1 MADVQM
7 QIVVGDGFSS
17 VLERFDRLLG
27 VVDKISNDTSK
38 SVDKL
43 TSVVEKL
50 GNSANGAGDSGRDAA
65 AATEEFRES
74 ADKASASSVSFSDSL
89 QKMFFAFQAIDRIVP
104 IVKQAIEDVS
114 EPMRAIAEFG
124 SKGGSQFNSFMN
136 DAANRLGRVATDL
149 NKAGRMW
156 GRTGAGGADIEKL
169 TELTD
174 RFAKFR
180 DDNSFSDV
188 ASIFDDAMKSKSVS
202 GLAEMLGGGERI
214 ENRLKRAGVERAL
227 RTGDIKKAL
236 EIYERIADEVG
247 MTKEKSDAFADT
259 LDNKIG
265 RAVNRLQNWAHDIVR
280 TVMTKLMPI
289 VNDILD
295 SIESNEFQSALKTVL
310 NIVGF
315 VADKIALAYKWIK
328 DVVSKNA
335 DVLEMAAAVAAIGGA
350 IWGCRTAI
358 LAVNA
363 ATKANPVVLIVSA
376 VVAGLV
382 LIKRYI
388 EDVTNT
394 TVSAVDFIIG
404 IVVGGVATIVAC
416 IADAGIGV
424 WNFIK
429 YVVEGIANFFI
440 TAFESVINGAIVF
453 ANLFCNAMDGLENA
467 LREGA
472 EWLVNKIISGIEWLA
487 NKAISIVEDMRSAFY
502 DFVSDIIGKFADC
515 LSTLNAMSPVK
526 INGLEEAVK
535 DAERLQKAMKAT
547 ANEKFD
553 RVSIS
558 RLDLGRKERKD
569 FDLIRFGRV
578 GISMTDYIN
587 PAEFSA
593 NAIEKAIAMK
603 NDMLGSVG
611 DLFGGND
618 AAEEDSKN
626 LSAIKRKTDLIAGAV
641 TQQEDLRW
649 MKELAEREF
658 VSNVNVRTLAPNVKV
673 EVNQTNA
680 RPQDIARA
688 LENSLTHMQAAGAN
702 TAHGVY

>member
-1 MADVQM
+1 M
-7 QIVVGDGFSS
+7 
-17 VLERFDRLLG
+17 
-27 VVDKISNDTSK
+27 
-38 SVDKL
+38 
-43 TSVVEKL
+43 
-50 GNSANGAGDSGRDAA
+50 
-65 AATEEFRES
+65 AAT
-74 ADKASASSVSFSDSL
+74 
-89 QKMFFAFQAIDRIVP
+89 
-104 IVKQAIEDVS
+104 
-114 EPMRAIAEFG
+114 
-124 SKGGSQFNSFMN
+124 
-136 DAANRLGRVATDL
+136 
-149 NKAGRMW
+149 
-156 GRTGAGGADIEKL
+156 
-169 TELTD
+169 
-174 RFAKFR
+174 
-180 DDNSFSDV
+180 
-188 ASIFDDAMKSKSVS
+188 
-202 GLAEMLGGGERI
+202 
-214 ENRLKRAGVERAL
+214 
-227 RTGDIKKAL
+227 
-236 EIYERIADEVG
+236 
-247 MTKEKSDAFADT
+247 
-259 LDNKIG
+259 
-265 RAVNRLQNWAHDIVR
+265 
-280 TVMTKLMPI
+280 
-289 VNDILD
+289 
-295 SIESNEFQSALKTVL
+295 
-310 NIVGF
+310 
-315 VADKIALAYKWIK
+315 
-328 DVVSKNA
+328 
-335 DVLEMAAAVAAIGGA
+335 VAAIGGA
-350 IWGCRTAI
+350 IWACRTAI

-382 LIKRYI
+382 LIKRYV

-394 TVSAVDFIIG
+394 TVSAIDFIVG
-404 IVVGGVATIVAC
+404 ILVGSVTTIVAC

-429 YVVEGIANFFI
+429 YVAEGIANAFI

-467 LREGA
+467 LREGV
-472 EWLVNKIISGIEWLA
+472 EWLVNKILSGVEWLA

-502 DFVSDIIGKFADC
+502 EFVSDIIGKFADC

-547 ANEKFD
+547 SNEKFD

-603 NDMLGSVG
+603 NDMFSSVG
-611 DLFGGND
+611 DLFGSND